1 MRIFQTEKFC
11 EFFFLF
17 ILKCRAEGRV
27 GTDLELS
34 DHGVGVHGLERV
46 KRIFQPMKG
55 KKDELSR

>member
-1 MRIFQTEKFC
+1 MN
-11 EFFFLF
+11 FFFFCLE
-17 ILKCRAEGRV
+17 LRAEGRV
-27 GTDLELS
+27 GTDSELS

>member
-1 MRIFQTEKFC
+1 MN
-11 EFFFLF
+11 FFL
-17 ILKCRAEGRV
+17 LSGTRAEGRV
-27 GTDLELS
+27 GADLELS